1 MPEDTEPLLPDD
13 SRNLCGCTK
22 SNGCRRLFMS
32 ITSSDYFDYFILL
45 IIVVNCGMIA
55 SQSPLDPTDT
65 PKALFIEQAGFVF
78 NIIFTIEMLM
88 KIIALGLMPYLGD
101 GWNLLDV
108 TVVSTAWAPYI
119 FPGAGNYTAIRAI
132 RVLRALRTVNRIPSL
147 KKITMTVLKSMPKV
161 RVVVPHRTASAP
173 SSTSSTTT
181 AARRGG

>member
-1 MPEDTEPLLPDD
+1 MPDDTEPLLPDGE
-13 SRNLCGCTK
+13 RNLCGCTK
-22 SNGCRRLFMS
+22 SNGCRRLFMN

-45 IIVVNCGMIA
+45 VIVVNCGMIA

-78 NIIFTIEMLM
+78 NVIFTIEMVM
-88 KIIALGLMPYLGD
+88 KIVALGLLPYLGD

-108 TVVSTAWAPYI
+108 TVVSTAWAPYV

-147 KKITMTVLKSMPKV
+147 KQIISTLLSAIPEV
-161 RVVVPHRTASAP
+161 RALLRER
-173 SSTSSTTT
+173 
-181 AARRGG
+181 RRGG